1 MNEEVRKR
9 VDEEWKAQ
17 VQKEKV
23 QAQSHG
29 DSAYHQPTFSIFLS
43 SLGMQAMIALGKLE
57 NPLTGKTEPSL
68 EQARFLIDTMTILK
82 EKTAGNLSPEE
93 AKMMDETIYNLQLM
107 YVEGKDKVKDG

>member
-17 VQKEKV
+17 VDKEKT
-23 QAQSHG
+23 QAQK
-29 DSAYHQPTFSIFLS
+29 DEAVYHQPTFTIFLS

-57 NPLTGKTEPSL
+57 NPLTGKADKNM

-82 EKTAGNLSPEE
+82 EKTKGNLSAEEEKMLEE
-93 AKMMDETIYNLQLM
+93 AVYNLQLL
-107 YVEGKDKVKDG
+107 YVQEKNARS